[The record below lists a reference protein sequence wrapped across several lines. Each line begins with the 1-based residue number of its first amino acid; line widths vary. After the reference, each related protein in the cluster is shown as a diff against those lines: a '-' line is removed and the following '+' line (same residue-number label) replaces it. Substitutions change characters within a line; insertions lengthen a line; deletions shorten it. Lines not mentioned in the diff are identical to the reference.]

1 MVRIYFT
8 FMLIAAAFTAFSQ
21 QNTRTAVQTGNWT
34 TNATWDC
41 NCQPK
46 AGDIIVIPS
55 GIVVTADVAIS
66 LTGGANPTIINING
80 GTLSL
85 TKSGNTPNVLTLDTD
100 DIINYNSGDID
111 VPNSNGDVYIKIGS
125 NPLGEYDTAELG
137 NNGPGTIKPPAQL
150 TSAGAAPLPV
160 ELTRFVASEMNESIV
175 LEWATA
181 SELNNAGFEVQRSA
195 DGSLWEKIGWVDG
208 HGTSLD
214 FNVYVFEDFKPLK
227 GVNYYRLQ
235 QVDYDGSMEYSPI
248 VVVDMELSVQEPVIF
263 PNPMGESAQV
273 QLPEEWAGSLV
284 SIFDAQGRLLQQVKA
299 DGSLM
304 NLSGITSGVYIV
316 KIQSGTLVSTQRLV
330 VR

>member
-34 TNATWDC
+34 SNATWDC

-46 AGDIIVIPS
+46 SGDIIVIPS
-55 GIVVTADVAIS
+55 GITVQVNSVINLTSPANPSTVINI
-66 LTGGANPTIINING
+66 TGGILQFTSNSGELQLETPAVINW
-80 GTLSL
+80 
-85 TKSGNTPNVLTLDTD
+85 
-100 DIINYNSGDID
+100 NSGDII
-111 VPNSNGDVYIKIGS
+111 PKSNGAQVFITIGS
-125 NPLGEYDTAELG
+125 QQYTGSQL
-137 NNGPGTIKPPAQL
+137 NNLSPPTQL
-150 TSAGAAPLPV
+150 TSSGAAPLPV
-160 ELTRFVASEMNESIV
+160 ELTRFVASELNEGIL

-195 DGSLWEKIGWVDG
+195 DGSVWEKIGWVDG

-214 FNVYVFEDFKPLK
+214 FHHYVFGDYKPLK
-227 GVNYYRLQ
+227 GLNYYRLQ

-284 SIFDAQGRLLQQVKA
+284 SIFDAQGRLLEQVKA

-316 KIQSGTLVSTQRLV
+316 KIQSGTLESSQLLV